1 MMSGFLDFI
10 KKQKYADYLEFFK
23 TGAIDMNILG
33 EMMKLLGHYILN
45 NIYKNEDVKNLYFED
60 LVISPRLCYIAFYYD
75 LEVDGDLF
83 KVELLKISIPFGAV
97 SKKIE
102 DIDVV
107 LDRYASLVLDK
118 YRKIKS
124 LLSVGR

>member
-1 MMSGFLDFI
+1 L
-10 KKQKYADYLEFFK
+10 YLN
-23 TGAIDMNILG
+23 TSD
-33 EMMKLLGHYILN
+33 
-45 NIYKNEDVKNLYFED
+45 LYFED
-60 LVISPRLCYIAFYYD
+60 LVISPRSCYIAFYYD
-75 LEVDGDLF
+75 LEIDGDLF
-83 KVELLKISIPFGAV
+83 KVELLKVSIPFGAV

-124 LLSVGR
+124 LLDVGR